1 MSPRSGASS
10 PMVSGE
16 RSGSQAPT
24 PAVRQAALLLHG
36 LGETDRAWLLERL
49 SEAERSTMVGLLS
62 ELASLG
68 IPSDRAFVEE
78 VVAAAA
84 SRAEPADA
92 VQGAGDEPGRRVAS
106 LARASPEAI
115 AKVLRDEPPGLVA
128 CVLRLHPW
136 PWREAVLGHL
146 GPVAAARIEQSMRE
160 RSPRGGAILSGR
172 LMEALIQRVDAERSR
187 APERY
192 TAAQAGVGA
201 LRHAA
206 KRISSW
212 AGRHG

>member
-1 MSPRSGASS
+1 
-10 PMVSGE
+10 MVNGE

-24 PAVRQAALLLHG
+24 PAMRQAALLLHG
-36 LGETDRAWLLERL
+36 LGEIDRAWLLERL
-49 SEAERSTMVGLLS
+49 SEAERSAMVGLLS
-62 ELASLG
+62 ELGSLG

-84 SRAEPADA
+84 SRAAATD
-92 VQGAGDEPGRRVAS
+92 VDRGAGDAPEPRVAS

-115 AKVLRDEPPGLVA
+115 ANVLRDEPPGLVA

-136 PWREAVLGHL
+136 PWKEAVLGRL
-146 GPVAAARIEQSMRE
+146 GPVAAGRIEQSLRE
-160 RSPRGGAILSGR
+160 RLPRGGAILSER
-172 LMEALIQRVDAERSR
+172 LMEALSQRVDAERGR

-192 TAAQAGVGA
+192 TAARTGAGAV
-201 LRHAA
+201 RQAA
-206 KRISSW
+206 KRILSW